1 MSTIRTCS
9 YCYRKSCWVLLFQC
23 GDCRRSRY
31 CSLVCQRDGW
41 TQHRSVCQAIVARHK
56 ARKIARQSARRALI
70 FLELRAILKI
80 QKCVRGYLQRVK
92 FQRVISNAAFIT
104 TTTERTSTLPP
115 ATEGETKDDSVE
127 RARQILCDAET
138 EDEPREG
145 ETKSNSI
152 TLPPATEGERKD
164 EAQKSVCSF
173 TRLSNGDVTLFL
185 THGNVTY
192 TGGWKKEKDGETE
205 GQWEDGEQHGHG
217 ILTYPG
223 GQYDGEWQ
231 NGEKHGNGSET
242 IGSDETYVGE
252 YKNGTFNGQ
261 GTYTYAD
268 RGTYVGEWKDGSKHG
283 YGTWIFPDDRA
294 SWAGE
299 WVNDKQNKKYKRNKK
314 CHCGSGKKFKRC
326 CMRHTA
332 LSVTPSYCGISV
344 TPKIEEHA
352 AQALLACEN
361 PEAALLCRT

>member
-56 ARKIARQSARRALI
+56 ARKIARQSARRAII

-92 FQRVISNAAFIT
+92 FQRVISNAAFIM

-115 ATEGETKDDSVE
+115 TIEGETDVYSLEGETKDSSALPSIAEV
-127 RARQILCDAET
+127 ET

-145 ETKSNSI
+145 ETKSNS
-152 TLPPATEGERKD
+152 TSTPADEGEIKNEDRCQAILD
-164 EAQKSVCSF
+164 FCEASERVNSLTYSSNGVECVKSF
-173 TRLSNGDVTLFL
+173 TC
-185 THGNVTY
+185 
-192 TGGWKKEKDGETE
+192 
-205 GQWEDGEQHGHG
+205 
-217 ILTYPG
+217 
-223 GQYDGEWQ
+223 
-231 NGEKHGNGSET
+231 
-242 IGSDETYVGE
+242 
-252 YKNGTFNGQ
+252 
-261 GTYTYAD
+261 
-268 RGTYVGEWKDGSKHG
+268 SK
-283 YGTWIFPDDRA
+283 
-294 SWAGE
+294 
-299 WVNDKQNKKYKRNKK
+299 NKKYKRNNK